1 MTLLCY
7 GSTTTLYPTKAA
19 ADAVAAANAAEDDS
33 WDYRVIENAAG
44 KFVVNIYDE
53 DGLHVGNL

>member
-1 MTLLCY
+1 MILTSY
-7 GSTTTLYPTKAA
+7 GSTTTLFPTKAA

-44 KFVVNIYDE
+44 KFIVNIYDE
-53 DGLHVGNL
+53 DGEFVANL